1 MKATVK
7 DLRFQ
12 SCELLNTV
20 SRGEEIII
28 TCIGRP
34 CAKLVPYQ
42 NEGKKDKKDKL
53 FGIWKDHKA
62 IHTIDEYVRNL
73 RKGRL

>member
-7 DLRFQ
+7 DLWFQ

-20 SRGEEIII
+20 SRGEGIII
-28 TCIGRP
+28 TYIGRP

-42 NEGKKDKKDKL
+42 NEGKKDKEDKL
-53 FGIWKDHKA
+53 FGIWKGHKA
-62 IHTIDEYVRNL
+62 IHTIDEYVRKL
-73 RKGRL
+73 KKGRL

>member
-42 NEGKKDKKDKL
+42 NEGKKNKKTNYLVSGKTIRL
-53 FGIWKDHKA
+53 FILLTNMCG
-62 IHTIDEYVRNL
+62 T
-73 RKGRL
+73 